1 MLIEHVNISGR
12 DLAPPSQAR
21 APTTNN
27 TPCKLKG
34 TRMGE
39 KALELSH
46 LSEKIANLQKNLSMT
61 HDVDVQFKVHKPTG
75 EVMVTVSDEST
86 GKIIREIPPAE
97 VLNLA
102 AKIDAMVGLI
112 FDQKV

>member
-1 MLIEHVNISGR
+1 MLVGHVNISGR
-12 DLAPPSQAR
+12 NSASPSQAR
-21 APTTNN
+21 APTTNGASC
-27 TPCKLKG
+27 TPKG
-34 TRMGE
+34 NIRGE
-39 KALELSH
+39 KALELSD
-46 LSEKIANLQKNLSMT
+46 LSQKIADVQKNLRLT

-75 EVMVTVSDEST
+75 EVMVTVKDEST

>member
-1 MLIEHVNISGR
+1 MLVEQINISGK

-21 APTTNN
+21 APTKKSIHE
-27 TPCKLKG
+27 PKG
-34 TRMGE
+34 NIRGE
-39 KALELSH
+39 KALELSD
-46 LSEKIANLQKNLSMT
+46 LSEKIANIQKNLRMT
-61 HDVDVQFKVHKPTG
+61 HDVDVHFKVHEPTG
-75 EVMVTVSDEST
+75 EVMVTVKDEST

-112 FDQKV
+112 FDQKI